1 MLGGGTLVDLNNV
14 TYFIQNKL
22 QVYRVS
28 NSSTNNPES
37 GRHGFLFHM
46 DIDSSAYAIQVL
58 FLLGGTKLYMRS
70 KQSGEWQGWIPIG

>member
-14 TYFIQNKL
+14 TYLIQDKL

-37 GRHGFLFHM
+37 GRHGLLFHM